1 MSDSLSDTKLGQMI
15 SKMWS
20 DYVRGLILLEEFNL
34 EVFALMADARRG
46 EIDG

>member
-1 MSDSLSDTKLGQMI
+1 MSDSLSDTKLGHMV

-34 EVFALMADARRG
+34 EVFALMAEARR
-46 EIDG
+46 ESIDV